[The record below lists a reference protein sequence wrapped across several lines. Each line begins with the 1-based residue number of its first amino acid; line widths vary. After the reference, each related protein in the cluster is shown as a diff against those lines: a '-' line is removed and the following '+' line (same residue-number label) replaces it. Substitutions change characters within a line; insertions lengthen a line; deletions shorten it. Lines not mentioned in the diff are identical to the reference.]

1 MVFLLILVRRDA
13 RPAKCLKGVA
23 PCRTDAIVRP
33 MSDERRVRFETV
45 VSIVGEPLRR
55 YAARR
60 TDAETAQDV
69 VADSFLVIW
78 RRLDD
83 VPDGG
88 ELPWCYA
95 VARNCLANAQRSA
108 RRQRSLFLRLAR
120 LDPPRPVFDD
130 SQDLPDE
137 ALHRALA
144 SLTPNDRELLRLW
157 AWEDLRPAEI
167 AVVLKTTTNAVN
179 IRLHRARRR
188 LAARLEA
195 DTGKSPLPSG
205 QKQGEEGRTA

>member
-1 MVFLLILVRRDA
+1 
-13 RPAKCLKGVA
+13 
-23 PCRTDAIVRP
+23 
-33 MSDERRVRFETV
+33 MSDERRVRFESV

-60 TDAETAQDV
+60 TDAQTAQDV

-83 VPDGG
+83 VPYGR

-108 RRQRSLFLRLAR
+108 RRQRGLLMRLAR
-120 LDPPRPVFDD
+120 LDPPRAAIDY
-130 SQDLPDE
+130 SQDLPDA

-144 SLTPNDRELLRLW
+144 SLASKDRELLRLW
-157 AWEDLRPAEI
+157 AWEELRPTEI
-167 AVVLKTTTNAVN
+167 AVVLDTTANAVN

-188 LAARLEA
+188 LAALLEA
-195 DTGKSPLPSG
+195 DTGKPPLRAG
-205 QKQGEEGRTA
+205 QKHREEGSTP

>member
-1 MVFLLILVRRDA
+1 
-13 RPAKCLKGVA
+13 
-23 PCRTDAIVRP
+23 
-33 MSDERRVRFETV
+33 MSDEPRVRFEAIV
-45 VSIVGEPLRR
+45 DIVGEPLRR

-83 VPDGG
+83 VPYGG

-108 RRQRSLFLRLAR
+108 RRQRGLLMRLAR
-120 LDPPRPVFDD
+120 LDPPQPAIDD
-130 SQDLPDE
+130 SSDLPDA

-144 SLTPNDRELLRLW
+144 SLAPNDSELLRLW
-157 AWEDLRPAEI
+157 AWEDLSPAEI
-167 AVVLKTTTNAVN
+167 AVVLETSANAVN

-188 LAARLEA
+188 LAALLEA
-195 DTGKSPLPSG
+195 DTGKPSVRAG
-205 QKQGEEGRTA
+205 QKQGEEGRTS

>member
-1 MVFLLILVRRDA
+1 
-13 RPAKCLKGVA
+13 
-23 PCRTDAIVRP
+23 
-33 MSDERRVRFETV
+33 
-45 VSIVGEPLRR
+45 
-55 YAARR
+55 
-60 TDAETAQDV
+60 
-69 VADSFLVIW
+69 
-78 RRLDD
+78 

-120 LDPPRPVFDD
+120 LDPPRAAFDD

-144 SLTPNDRELLRLW
+144 SLAPDDRELLRLW
-157 AWEDLRPAEI
+157 AWEELPPAEI

>member
-1 MVFLLILVRRDA
+1 MLRGG
-13 RPAKCLKGVA
+13 AKLSGKRA
-23 PCRTDAIVRP
+23 
-33 MSDERRVRFETV
+33 TV
-45 VSIVGEPLRR
+45 GSAAAQPVLEVGS
-55 YAARR
+55 
-60 TDAETAQDV
+60 TH
-69 VADSFLVIW
+69 
-78 RRLDD
+78 
-83 VPDGG
+83 
-88 ELPWCYA
+88 
-95 VARNCLANAQRSA
+95 
-108 RRQRSLFLRLAR
+108 
-120 LDPPRPVFDD
+120 PPRAAFDD

-144 SLTPNDRELLRLW
+144 SLAPDDRELLRLW
-157 AWEDLRPAEI
+157 AWEELPPAEI